1 MAISESKFNGGAIE
15 ETITDSQIFINF
27 DLGRVKVLEPNTD
40 DVEVFLPNA
49 QLTPWIV
56 GGIVYEIINTGSK
69 TLFLNKWNGDS
80 TGISIGP
87 NKVGSVSLG
96 ATTEDG
102 GDVWR
107 CVIRDIQ
114 SSTTTPVTTTTT
126 TTTTTSSTTQP
137 PITSSSV
144 GGDGGF
150 TGTWGDP
157 GGGLYGL
164 SNEDP
169 RIDPD
174 YTHLPIFKTET
185 TPFGELARP
194 LPPRKVPAAT
204 SVSIVIT
211 AINEGPDLEMTIRS
225 LMPLLRENDEI
236 IVVDDGSVLRL
247 DHRVLGFRG
256 VCNIK
261 YVRHE
266 TRLGCAQARATGARG
281 STGDLLIFV
290 DSHMIFPANWL
301 DEMLNAH
308 ALHPNAV
315 LCPVSSDIDD
325 ENPVT
330 KENGHWGT
338 NADLYTHPE
347 KGVTAIWAPLDIRG
361 ASEAIRTP
369 CIMGACYAVSRKVL
383 HALGGWAM
391 GLRGWGFDEEFIA
404 VRAWLLG
411 YEVRLVPSTH
421 AGHRYNRKP
430 MPRADSRSESEEPW
444 VLVYARAYMNFVLF
458 GESVFLG
465 TGEEVERAYQESS
478 VNKHEWVRDR
488 QYIIENRVMSSPGFW
503 RLMNE
508 VRAESNIQLREAYLA
523 NG

>member
-1 MAISESKFNGGAIE
+1 MSISEEKFNGGSIE
-15 ETITDSQIFINF
+15 EVITDSQIFINF
-27 DLGRVKVLEPNTD
+27 DISRVKVLEPHTD

-49 QLTPWIV
+49 QLTPWIE
-56 GGIVYEIINTGSK
+56 GGIVFEIINIGSK

-96 ATTEDG
+96 ATTADG
-102 GDVWR
+102 SDVWR

-137 PITSSSV
+137 PVTSSTV
-144 GGDGGF
+144 GGGGGF

-157 GGGLYGL
+157 GGGNYGL
-164 SNEDP
+164 SSEDP

-174 YTHLPIFKTET
+174 YTHLPVFKAEAMTY
-185 TPFGELARP
+185 GELSRP

-225 LMPLLRENDEI
+225 LMPHLRDGDEI
-236 IVVDDGSVLRL
+236 VVVDDGSVIRL

-261 YVRHE
+261 YVKHE
-266 TRLGCAQARATGARG
+266 TRRGCAQARATGARV
-281 STGDLLIFV
+281 SSGDLLIFV
-290 DSHMIFPANWL
+290 DSHMIFPKNWL

-315 LCPVSSDIDD
+315 LCPISSDIEDD
-325 ENPVT
+325 AEVT
-330 KENGHWGT
+330 REGGHWGT

-347 KGVTAIWAPLDIRG
+347 KGLTAIWAPLDARD
-361 ASEAIRTP
+361 ATEAVRTP
-369 CIMGACYAVSRKVL
+369 SLMGACYAVSRRVL

-391 GLRGWGFDEEFIA
+391 GLRGWGFDEEFIS

-421 AGHRYNRKP
+421 AGHRYTRKP
-430 MPRADSRSESEEPW
+430 TPRADSRSEAEESW

-458 GESVFLG
+458 GNSVWLG
-465 TGEEVERAYQESS
+465 SDEEVNRALDESLA
-478 VNKHEWVRDR
+478 NRHEWIRDR
-488 QYIIENRVMSSPGFW
+488 QYIIEHRVMSNPGFW
-503 RLMNE
+503 SLMNE
-508 VRAESNIQLREAYLA
+508 VRADSNIQLREAYSA